1 MNRWI
6 SIIGITP
13 TGRSDLCKESQKI
26 IGSSD
31 AVFGGERHFNIMNSI
46 IPDDIPKILWK
57 SPISDSISEIEGFR
71 GKRVTILATG
81 DPMVFGVGSTLSR
94 YFSKDEMSVLP
105 APSAFSLAAARLLWP
120 LTEVDCISLHGR
132 PIVSIR
138 SHLANRKKIIALSND
153 GKTPGE
159 VCKDLIALG
168 YGESIVTVLENMG
181 TTSESITTNTA
192 NKWGVSF
199 SSDLNT
205 IAIECIGETKA
216 KIFAGGIGLPDRAF
230 SNKGLLTKREIRV
243 LTLAALKPNLGQ
255 LLWDVGAGS
264 GSVSIEWLLSNPNN
278 HAIAIEKDQT
288 SCDLIRK
295 NSISLGVPRLII
307 EKGTAPNVLQ
317 NMPNPDAV
325 FIGGGI
331 TDDKILRICWS
342 RLNTGGRIVANS
354 VTTNGEQ
361 KLYKFSEEIG
371 GRMIRI
377 QVSRSGPI
385 GKYIGWK
392 SLNPITQL
400 EAFKQ

>member
-1 MNRWI
+1 
-6 SIIGITP
+6 
-13 TGRSDLCKESQKI
+13 
-26 IGSSD
+26 
-31 AVFGGERHFNIMNSI
+31 MNSI